1 MIREEMRSAL
11 SMKTQIRQQNIRLE
25 ALMAGKVRPI
35 NGRNGLTVT
44 GKDYK
49 TLKDELRVCASE
61 T

>member
-11 SMKTQIRQQNIRLE
+11 SMKTQIRQLSIRLE

-35 NGRNGLTVT
+35 NGRNGLTAT

-49 TLKDELRVCASE
+49 TLNDELRVCASDM
-61 T
+61 